1 MSPHHSIVAYWSVIV
16 LIPCQTVPVRRTIL
30 TACEQYE
37 YVLVVGTYFA
47 WNVVVVV
54 VVMIPYWYGEDFCH
68 ASVEEATILLLPVL
82 STVDERI
89 AVDYCLK

>member
-30 TACEQYE
+30 TAYEQYE
-37 YVLVVGTYFA
+37 YVLVVDTYFA
-47 WNVVVVV
+47 VNVVVV
-54 VVMIPYWYGEDFCH
+54 VVMIPYWYADDFCH

-82 STVDERI
+82 STVDEI
-89 AVDYCLK
+89 IVVDYCLK